1 MIHLFICVHLLV
13 PVRISLF
20 RFCIIVQCTDSN
32 HSQIIKRCPMRRN
45 EYEWKYGVNEW
56 GWHIKFSRNSNSSNL
71 CYQMTK
77 CVSTPVIY
85 DTHTHT
91 YHPCDKSKRKCIAIA
106 ICRATAKLIVHEI
119 TREFICVL
127 KWARGMMMCGCCCWH
142 HFWRAKW
149 EYIYISV
156 RDWTWARHHAECN
169 GWGSCLTAN
178 TRTRSH
184 VMGACIRSARG
195 LDPHPTY
202 VCV

>member
-1 MIHLFICVHLLV
+1 MLSNDKMRQHTCHL
-13 PVRISLF
+13 
-20 RFCIIVQCTDSN
+20 
-32 HSQIIKRCPMRRN
+32 
-45 EYEWKYGVNEW
+45 
-56 GWHIKFSRNSNSSNL
+56 WH
-71 CYQMTK
+71 
-77 CVSTPVIY
+77 
-85 DTHTHT
+85 THTHT

-184 VMGACIRSARG
+184 VMGASFSSRPWPASHVCVCVGIEKSTFYMQVDRIECIRV
-195 LDPHPTY
+195 LTQIFI
-202 VCV
+202 